1 MNIKNILTESIQEKE
16 VERFL
21 KIFLVGTKFQ
31 GKTFAVG
38 GYVRD
43 EFLGLDAKDLD
54 IVVELDGGSEGITKL
69 IYEEFPIEVTQPF
82 KMGNYPIWQI
92 TFKDDIE
99 YRGEQYK
106 TKGAVIEFADTMAE
120 DFPDKTS
127 RQRMSS
133 FGTLVQDIERRDF
146 TVNMLLKDLTTGEF
160 RDLTGVSQSD
170 ISHGILRGHP
180 NISLDKIFNDDPLR
194 MIRLVR
200 FQAKYDW
207 EVPLSV
213 IKTVKR
219 NADRIEIVSPERIMA
234 ELIKVMKLGKFG
246 KAIKFMQVAGLLP
259 YVMPEVSALK
269 GVSQGIHHQ
278 EGDVWKHTM
287 MVLAHAP
294 ATIEGQLG
302 ALLHDVGKPAVR
314 NQLEDKIT
322 FYGHEAVGARMAK
335 EILRRLKFDNETTDK
350 VVNIV
355 KNHMRVHNLSKAG
368 EKGLRKFIREVGE
381 SMTDALIDMGQADA
395 MGRIPVKLD
404 DYEGLR
410 SRIKATKEKPLN
422 RKLISGQDVMD
433 LLHLK
438 PGPIVRDVLLFAK
451 DVEDDIIEQ
460 GREVTRDE
468 VVGAIQRKFG

>member
-1 MNIKNILTESIQEKE
+1 
-16 VERFL
+16 
-21 KIFLVGTKFQ
+21 
-31 GKTFAVG
+31 
-38 GYVRD
+38 
-43 EFLGLDAKDLD
+43 
-54 IVVELDGGSEGITKL
+54 
-69 IYEEFPIEVTQPF
+69 
-82 KMGNYPIWQI
+82 
-92 TFKDDIE
+92 
-99 YRGEQYK
+99 
-106 TKGAVIEFADTMAE
+106 
-120 DFPDKTS
+120 
-127 RQRMSS
+127 MS
-133 FGTLVQDIERRDF
+133 
-146 TVNMLLKDLTTGEF
+146 
-160 RDLTGVSQSD
+160 
-170 ISHGILRGHP
+170 
-180 NISLDKIFNDDPLR
+180 
-194 MIRLVR
+194 
-200 FQAKYDW
+200 
-207 EVPLSV
+207 
-213 IKTVKR
+213 
-219 NADRIEIVSPERIMA
+219 
-234 ELIKVMKLGKFG
+234 
-246 KAIKFMQVAGLLP
+246 
-259 YVMPEVSALK
+259 
-269 GVSQGIHHQ
+269 
-278 EGDVWKHTM
+278 
-287 MVLAHAP
+287 
-294 ATIEGQLG
+294 
-302 ALLHDVGKPAVR
+302 HDVGKPAVR

>member
-1 MNIKNILTESIQEKE
+1 
-16 VERFL
+16 
-21 KIFLVGTKFQ
+21 
-31 GKTFAVG
+31 
-38 GYVRD
+38 
-43 EFLGLDAKDLD
+43 
-54 IVVELDGGSEGITKL
+54 
-69 IYEEFPIEVTQPF
+69 
-82 KMGNYPIWQI
+82 
-92 TFKDDIE
+92 
-99 YRGEQYK
+99 
-106 TKGAVIEFADTMAE
+106 
-120 DFPDKTS
+120 
-127 RQRMSS
+127 
-133 FGTLVQDIERRDF
+133 
-146 TVNMLLKDLTTGEF
+146 
-160 RDLTGVSQSD
+160 
-170 ISHGILRGHP
+170 
-180 NISLDKIFNDDPLR
+180 
-194 MIRLVR
+194 
-200 FQAKYDW
+200 
-207 EVPLSV
+207 
-213 IKTVKR
+213 
-219 NADRIEIVSPERIMA
+219 
-234 ELIKVMKLGKFG
+234 
-246 KAIKFMQVAGLLP
+246 
-259 YVMPEVSALK
+259 
-269 GVSQGIHHQ
+269 
-278 EGDVWKHTM
+278 M